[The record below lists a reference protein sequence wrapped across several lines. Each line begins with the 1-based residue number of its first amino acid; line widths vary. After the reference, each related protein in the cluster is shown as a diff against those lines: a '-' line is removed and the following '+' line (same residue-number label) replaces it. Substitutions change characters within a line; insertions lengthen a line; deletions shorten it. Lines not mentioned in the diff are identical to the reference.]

1 MTELRQTRLSL
12 QQIQRIWLLWK
23 SIWWVQYCKV
33 HALNRKFP
41 MDLLLTDQT
50 ITQPAANIWMMH
62 ELRQQI
68 NSHDKVPCQK
78 HFYYYL
84 KSHLNTGFKII
95 NKLILNFRK
104 KSIKYHLFFVA
115 LHYIVFL
122 FLTFNKVFCV
132 QDSYPGSQHTLQG
145 QYMCIKIM
153 ELRLLLLLSCFSHVR
168 LCETP

>member
-1 MTELRQTRLSL
+1 MIQSLIFYSNTTTVLFKNNLLLSTFPFNILVPSTFSILQNSWDIIILVEVKGVNMTELRQTRLSL

-68 NSHDKVPCQK
+68 NSHDSALSE

-84 KSHLNTGFKII
+84 KSHLNTVFKII

-104 KSIKYHLFFVA
+104 KEH
-115 LHYIVFL
+115 
-122 FLTFNKVFCV
+122 
-132 QDSYPGSQHTLQG
+132 
-145 QYMCIKIM
+145 
-153 ELRLLLLLSCFSHVR
+153 
-168 LCETP
+168 